1 MWSTKFAAAALLT
14 TGLAFSAACSNN
26 EGEASLVPEA
36 RADAPNAKDFG
47 WRANPDFSAKQ
58 QDDVREYH

>member
-1 MWSTKFAAAALLT
+1 MWSTKFAAAALAIIGFVLIT
-14 TGLAFSAACSNN
+14 ACSR
-26 EGEASLVPEA
+26 EDGEASLVPEA